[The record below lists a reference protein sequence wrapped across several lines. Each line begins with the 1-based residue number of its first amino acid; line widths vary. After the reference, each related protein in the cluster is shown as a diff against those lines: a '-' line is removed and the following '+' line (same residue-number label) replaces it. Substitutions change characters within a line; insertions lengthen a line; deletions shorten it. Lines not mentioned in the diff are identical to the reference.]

1 MCSNQL
7 DLLTWRPPFRLVVF
21 PLSANVGKV
30 RRCAEVL
37 ERKRGKDADAYWKKV
52 IGPMVDRLS
61 AAGATLEVIQLEVD
75 AFSMAVQHEIQRRAW
90 LGHNRPGGSAA

>member
-1 MCSNQL
+1 MCSDQL
-7 DLLTWRPPFRLVVF
+7 DLLTWRPRFRLVVF

-37 ERKRGKDADAYWKKV
+37 ERKHGRNADAYWKRV
-52 IGPMVDRLS
+52 IGPMVERLS
-61 AAGATLEVIQLEVD
+61 TAGVALDVIQSEID
-75 AFSMAVQHEIQRRAW
+75 AFSMAVQLEIQRRAW